1 MHPLTRFFNFLK
13 RKDFSMAL
21 AREHIGARDLTEWY
35 PDWMY
40 ELMETDEVRNQ
51 PYQDAIQEAVSGKV
65 VLELG
70 TGRKALWAV
79 RCARA
84 GAKRVYAIEAN
95 ERAYHSSLRVL
106 KSEGIKNVELIWGFS
121 DKIDLPERCDVL
133 VHDLVGDI
141 ASSEGMIPFIEDA
154 RQRLLQSDA
163 IHIPRQ
169 CTTYA
174 VLAEDPK
181 LSAAEWIFSYALRGL
196 QRFDAVPFVRFFGFP
211 QAAALSEPQVFEDI
225 VFQQPPVLQTNARVV
240 VEIKRDGEL
249 RGVLLFIRLH
259 FGETR
264 VVDTWNSQTSWAT
277 PYVRFKAA
285 TSVRKGD
292 LVEMSIQSDLSG
304 DPSYSLRLARI
315 VNGSASE
322 IGQYAWSGD

>member
-1 MHPLTRFFNFLK
+1 MHPLTRFFNYLK

-70 TGRKALWAV
+70 TGRRALWAV

-95 ERAYHSSLRVL
+95 ERAYQSSLRVL
-106 KSEGIKNVELIWGFS
+106 KSEGIENVQLICGFS
-121 DKIDLPERCDVL
+121 DKVDLPERCDVL

-141 ASSEGMIPFIEDA
+141 GSSEGMIPFIDDA
-154 RQRLLQSDA
+154 RQRLLKSDA
-163 IHIPRQ
+163 THIPRQ

-181 LSAAEWIFSYALRGL
+181 LSAAEWIFSYGLRGL

-225 VFQQPPVLQTNARVV
+225 AFPQTPVLETNTRVV

-259 FGETR
+259 FGGTR
-264 VVDTWNSQTSWAT
+264 VVNTWTSQTSWAT
-277 PYVRFKAA
+277 PYVRFKQA
-285 TSVRKGD
+285 TPVRKGD

-304 DPSYSLRLARI
+304 DPSYFLRLARI